1 MARLVMENYAQK
13 LEDYGHTLNF
23 LQSVYSFK
31 IKIGTTSW
39 AQNTELWE
47 LLYLKFLMNF
57 WRFHDIKSTE
67 YTYFIEIFVIIS

>member
-39 AQNTELWE
+39 AQNTEL
-47 LLYLKFLMNF
+47 
-57 WRFHDIKSTE
+57 
-67 YTYFIEIFVIIS
+67 